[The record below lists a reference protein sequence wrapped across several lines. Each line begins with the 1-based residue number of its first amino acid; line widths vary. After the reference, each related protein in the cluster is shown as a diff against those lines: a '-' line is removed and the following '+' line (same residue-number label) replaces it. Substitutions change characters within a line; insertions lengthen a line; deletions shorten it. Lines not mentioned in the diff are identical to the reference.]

1 MVEAKEGMSW
11 PDPCETAVGQ
21 RRAAFD
27 DDVDVLHTVEEFT
40 GQRCHRFADET
51 PEARAFQRI
60 YLRRAEALQR
70 VL

>member
-1 MVEAKEGMSW
+1 MVEAEEGMSRSE
-11 PDPCETAVGQ
+11 PCETAVGHG
-21 RRAAFD
+21 RTAFD
-27 DDVDVLHTVEEFT
+27 DDVDVLHAVEEFT